1 MQSHVWLLHRTSP
14 SLNINVPYSKSYLQ
28 ETFAESFSVYLLVLL
43 DLLLGLLLGHSL
55 NKDDVGVQILSIFQ
69 LIVTPKFKESPTSLI
84 VIR

>member
-1 MQSHVWLLHRTSP
+1 MQSHVWLLYRTSP

-43 DLLLGLLLGHSL
+43 GLLLDLLLGHSL